1 MASDRPISHD
11 GAAAR
16 GTVVEEDSEKEK
28 EKKTDVR
35 TKNVGGV
42 AESLRLTP

>member
-1 MASDRPISHD
+1 MTSDRPISHD

-28 EKKTDVR
+28 EKTYVR
-35 TKNVGGV
+35 TKNVVVV